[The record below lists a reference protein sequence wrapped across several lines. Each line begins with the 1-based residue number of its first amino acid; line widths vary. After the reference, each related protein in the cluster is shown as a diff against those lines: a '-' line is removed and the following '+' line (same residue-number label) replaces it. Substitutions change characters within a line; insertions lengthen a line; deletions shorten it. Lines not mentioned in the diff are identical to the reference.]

1 MDPEEN
7 DNAWSTREDD
17 ESGKG
22 GGSHTI
28 ELEPGAD
35 NNANENQRA
44 YDKKQD

>member
-1 MDPEEN
+1 MNPEEY
-7 DNAWSTREDD
+7 DNAGSIEEDD
-17 ESGKG
+17 ESSDG

-35 NNANENQRA
+35 DNDNENQRA